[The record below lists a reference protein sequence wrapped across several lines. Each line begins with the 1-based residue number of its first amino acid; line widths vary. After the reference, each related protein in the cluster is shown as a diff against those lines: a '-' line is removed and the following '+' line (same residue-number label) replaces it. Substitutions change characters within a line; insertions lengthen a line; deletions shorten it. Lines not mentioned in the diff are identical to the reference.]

1 MLKECEGKRLFLGEE
16 FLINM
21 NSKDGKYQTRAKK
34 LPHKIEVNG
43 VIDEA
48 VYNYSDVE
56 QTTSIA
62 LTKNDFA
69 DLVCGDTD
77 YSTDFDLSNFNQ
89 IIDVLRKII
98 NE

>member
-1 MLKECEGKRLFLGEE
+1 MFLGEE

-21 NSKDGKYQTRAKK
+21 NSRDGKYQTRAKK
-34 LPHKIEVNG
+34 LPRKIEVNG

-62 LTKNDFA
+62 LSKNDFA
-69 DLVCGDTD
+69 DLVCGN
-77 YSTDFDLSNFNQ
+77 TDFAADFDFSNFNQ
-89 IIDVLRKII
+89 IIDVIREIVKI
-98 NE
+98 